1 MAYITTGDHPMK
13 SISIVQGILIC
24 LALFAGSHSI
34 ALAGDNS
41 YYGDYKVES
50 VTRYRGGLT
59 TDSQAKSFIGGSAHI
74 GADSFSIRNISIERP
89 IYKAYSISVKNK
101 EGSIAPQDTSVFYGY
116 RDDRSE
122 VKRLDVFRKVKG
134 HPGSY
139 PEDTLEVLDRDTLL
153 EMYDGWFLIL
163 KRKN

>member
-1 MAYITTGDHPMK
+1 MK
-13 SISIVQGILIC
+13 SINIAQVLSLC
-24 LALFAGSHSI
+24 LALLAGSAS
-34 ALAGDNS
+34 AVLASDKP
-41 YYGDYKVES
+41 YYGDYRVES

-74 GADSFSIRNISIERP
+74 GGDRFSIRNISIDSP

-101 EGSIAPQDTSVFYGY
+101 EGSVVPQDTSVFYGY

-122 VKRLDVFRKVKG
+122 VRRLDVFRNIKG
-134 HPGSY
+134 HPGPY
-139 PEDTLEVLDRDTLL
+139 PEDTLEELDRDTLL
-153 EMYDGWFLIL
+153 EMYDGWFILL